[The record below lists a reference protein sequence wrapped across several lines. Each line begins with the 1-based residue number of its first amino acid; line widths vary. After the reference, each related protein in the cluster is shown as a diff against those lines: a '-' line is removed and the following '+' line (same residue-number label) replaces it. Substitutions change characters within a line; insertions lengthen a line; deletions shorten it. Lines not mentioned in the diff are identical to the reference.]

1 MHIKARALRV
11 ERGGRRIFANL
22 SFSLASGEALLVTGP
37 NGAGKSTLLRAL
49 AGLLPLAAGEI
60 ALERSGD
67 LEPPG
72 DLELAVLCHYVGH
85 ADALKASLTVVE
97 NLAFWSAML
106 AIAGR
111 AHEPRFGG
119 AAPIHLDAALAR
131 LGLDHIADL
140 PAAYLS
146 AGQKRRAALA
156 RLLTVQ
162 RPMWLLDEP
171 LTALDA
177 AAQTGLTALIKA
189 HLAAGGMLIAATH
202 APLEIGARKLELGGR
217 A

>member
-1 MHIKARALRV
+1 MHIEAHALRV
-11 ERGGRRIFANL
+11 DRGGRKVFADL
-22 SFSLASGEALLVTGP
+22 SLSLASGEALLVTGP

-60 ALERSGD
+60 ALEPS
-67 LEPPG
+67 G
-72 DLELAVLCHYVGH
+72 DLELAALCHYVGH

-106 AIAGR
+106 AIAGP
-111 AHEPRFGG
+111 EPRFGG
-119 AAPIHLDAALAR
+119 AAPLQLDEALAR
-131 LGLDHIADL
+131 LGLDHVADL

-162 RPMWLLDEP
+162 RPLWLLDEP
-171 LTALDA
+171 LTALDV
-177 AAQTGLTALIKA
+177 AAQKGLTALIEA
-189 HLAAGGMLIAATH
+189 HLEAGGMLIAATH
-202 APLEIGARKLELGGR
+202 APIKIAAQQLELGGR
-217 A
+217 P